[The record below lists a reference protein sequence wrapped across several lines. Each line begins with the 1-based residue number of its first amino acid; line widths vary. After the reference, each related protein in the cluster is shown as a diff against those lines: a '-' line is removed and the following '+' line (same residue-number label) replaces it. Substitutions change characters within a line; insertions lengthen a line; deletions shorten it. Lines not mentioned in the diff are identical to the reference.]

1 MSIKLVRGTTNALS
15 IRQPDGRHVFTTTWV
30 FLINNATI
38 DQAATSKV
46 GWQKS
51 FLELG
56 DERLD
61 VHPVQVS
68 CQWVAGTWDKLVVR
82 ASIDPDTSHENDDG
96 KPSGPRHTTLLDPG
110 R

>member
-1 MSIKLVRGTTNALS
+1 M
-15 IRQPDGRHVFTTTWV
+15 RQPDGRSTSRRLGG

-46 GWQKS
+46 DWQKS
-51 FLELG
+51 ILELG

-68 CQWVAGTWDKLVVR
+68 CQWVDGTWDKLVVR
-82 ASIDPDTSHENDDG
+82 ASIDPDMLRENDDG